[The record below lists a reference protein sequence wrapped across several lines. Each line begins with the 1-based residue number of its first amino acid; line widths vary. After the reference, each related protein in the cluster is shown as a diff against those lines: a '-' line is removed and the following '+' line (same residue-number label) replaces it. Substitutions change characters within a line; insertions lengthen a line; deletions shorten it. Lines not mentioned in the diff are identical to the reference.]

1 MSLEAA
7 IAVHRFGLG
16 ARPGRNRGGERR
28 SQSLAGGADQA
39 TSAEQPVAPDGSAF
53 ANSGTLV
60 RQEQD
65 MIAQRR
71 AIKAGDTEV
80 QKKLGAGRLKIFA
93 DEMAGRFNLGFTTKR
108 PFAEHLV
115 WFWTNHFTV
124 SVTAGRTLNFA
135 GAFEREAIRPYI
147 ADKFENMLLAVA
159 SHPAML
165 VYLNNNASI
174 GPDSPAGQFTGRGRN
189 ENLGRE
195 LMELYSL
202 GVDGGYTQ
210 TDVIA
215 LANILTGWGLDPDA
229 PSGFGFFANRHEPGA
244 QTLRGKNYASDLKG
258 GIQAVRD
265 LAHDPHT
272 ARHIATKFATYFIA
286 DEPSPQSVAQLET
299 VFNKT
304 GGDLKALAIAAV
316 EDDAAWA
323 PKPNKMRSPVE
334 YVTAAYRLLDLPRND
349 SDGQQTRGAMASA
362 RAMGEF
368 PMTASSPK
376 GWPLTSDA
384 WSGPDAVLNRIEWA
398 KQLGGRMPPDFS
410 AAQVAERGLG
420 PLVSS
425 STKTAMARAESQGDA
440 LALFVSSP
448 EFQRR

>member
-16 ARPGRNRGGERR
+16 ARPGEIEGV
-28 SQSLAGGADQA
+28 GADPKAWLTAQIGMA
-39 TSAEQPVAPDGSAF
+39 AEQPVAPDGGAF
-53 ANSGTLV
+53 PNCGTLV
-60 RQEQD
+60 RQEQA
-65 MIAQRR
+65 MIAERR
-71 AIKAGDTEV
+71 AIKAGDPEA
-80 QKKLGAGRLKIFA
+80 QKKLAGGRMKIFT
-93 DEMAGRFNLGFTTKR
+93 DEMAGRFKLGFTSSR

-124 SVTAGRTLNFA
+124 STTAGRTLNFC
-135 GAFEREAIRPYI
+135 GAFEREAIRPFI

-174 GPDSPAGQFTGRGRN
+174 GPESRAGQRTGKGRN

-202 GVDGGYTQ
+202 GVDSGYTQ
-210 TDVIA
+210 ADVIA
-215 LANILTGWGLDPDA
+215 LANILTGWSLDPKA
-229 PSGFGFFANRHEPGA
+229 ASGFGYFPNRHQPGV
-244 QTLRGKNYASDLKG
+244 QTLRGRRYAPDLKG
-258 GIQAVRD
+258 GIEAVRD
-265 LAHDPHT
+265 LARDPHT
-272 ARHIATKFATYFIA
+272 AHHIAIKFATYFIA
-286 DEPSPQSVAQLET
+286 DEPSPQSVARLER
-299 VFNKT
+299 VFSQT

-316 EDDAAWA
+316 EDDAAWE
-323 PKPNKMRSPVE
+323 PRPRKMRSPVE
-334 YVTAAYRLLDLPRND
+334 YVTAGYRLLNLPGND
-349 SDGQQTRGAMASA
+349 ADGRLTRAAMASA

-368 PMTASSPK
+368 PMTAPSPK

-398 KQLGGRMPPDFS
+398 KQVGGRMPPDFN
-410 AAQVAERGLG
+410 AARVADEGMG
-420 PLVSS
+420 PLIAPA
-425 STKTAMARAESQGDA
+425 TRTAMARAETQGDA
-440 LALFVSSP
+440 LALLISSP